1 MSKPVSG
8 VADTILKRQPDFVW
22 QARVFV
28 IYARV
33 HPDKATSLLIV
44 LRQRESAT
52 QQLWQQFDMS
62 QLEAIAQ
69 GFKTASRAVQ

>member
-1 MSKPVSG
+1 MGIPVSG

-33 HPDKATSLLIV
+33 HPDKAASLLTV
-44 LRQRESAT
+44 LRQRESDT
-52 QQLWQQFDMS
+52 QQLWQAFDMPEF
-62 QLEAIAQ
+62 EAIFQ
-69 GFKTASRAVQ
+69 GSKTASRAVH